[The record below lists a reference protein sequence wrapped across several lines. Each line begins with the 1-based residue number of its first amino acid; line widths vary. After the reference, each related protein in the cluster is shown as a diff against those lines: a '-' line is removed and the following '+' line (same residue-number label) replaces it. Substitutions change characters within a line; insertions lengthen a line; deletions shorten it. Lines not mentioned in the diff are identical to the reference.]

1 MKIKELTEKEKAK
14 FALRREADIYTSQ
27 RWWSRTFLSVTKE
40 TGVIGQ
46 LIIGSIILFIIGLSF
61 QNDKTITYAYESTGF
76 LIVGAIVF
84 FPYFYI
90 HKYSSLL
97 NKILVALFY
106 MYLIYD
112 ILSLQNII

>member
-46 LIIGSIILFIIGLSF
+46 LIIGTILAVIMSALFSHYGGIRKPEESLWYTLSILAS
-61 QNDKTITYAYESTGF
+61 
-76 LIVGAIVF
+76 F
-84 FPYFYI
+84 FPFFYT
-90 HKYSSLL
+90 HKYTSKI
-97 NKILVALFY
+97 NKILT
-106 MYLIYD
+106 
-112 ILSLQNII
+112 IIVFVTLTISAIRTFQL

>member
-46 LIIGSIILFIIGLSF
+46 LIIGTIVALIITLMFSYQEKIHHPQESIWYAVLVSMAYFPGLY
-61 QNDKTITYAYESTGF
+61 T
-76 LIVGAIVF
+76 
-84 FPYFYI
+84 
-90 HKYSSLL
+90 HKYASKI
-97 NKILVALFY
+97 NKILT
-106 MYLIYD
+106 LIVF
-112 ILSLQNII
+112 IAITAGMIKPFLV